1 MSNTLL
7 VFGGSGFIG
16 SQVCRI
22 AVEEGHDV
30 ISVSRHGRPNSASA
44 PWADR
49 VQWVE
54 ANILE
59 PETWREQLSDC
70 DAVVHCVGI
79 LSEDHDEG
87 FTFERVNGD
96 SVEIAAWEAK
106 EAGVDRF
113 VFVSAKETPP
123 FVSPRY
129 LAAKR
134 IGETALHRY
143 DLREI
148 ILRPNIV
155 FGPQRPATQIVGGA
169 MSLAEKMPGLG
180 HRVHEDRPLRV
191 EQVATAIV
199 KAATDLDYEGV
210 ISLDNIEYV
219 AGDDW
224 ERYAEKRTPI
234 ARLRP
239 LLIGGAVAGAA
250 AGAIWG
256 VLRHRD

>member
-1 MSNTLL
+1 MSQRLL

-22 AVEEGHDV
+22 AVEQGHDV
-30 ISVSRHGRPNSASA
+30 ISVSRHGRPADA
-44 PWADR
+44 EPAWADR
-49 VQWVE
+49 VEWVA
-54 ANILE
+54 ANILQ
-59 PETWREQLSDC
+59 PETWRDHLPGC

-79 LSEDHDEG
+79 VAEDHDAG

-113 VFVSAKETPP
+113 VFVSAKDRPP

-143 DLREI
+143 DVREI
-148 ILRPNIV
+148 ILRPRFV
-155 FGPQRPATQIVGGA
+155 VGPQRPSTQVLGG
-169 MSLAEKMPGLG
+169 MMTLAEKVPGLG

-191 EQVATAIV
+191 ERVATAIV
-199 KAATDLDYEGV
+199 KAATDLDYQGV
-210 ISLDNIEYV
+210 VSLDNIEYV

-224 ERYAEKRTPI
+224 KQYQQSGSSL

-239 LLIGGAVAGAA
+239 LLVGGAVAGAA
-250 AGAIWG
+250 AGVVWG
-256 VLRHRD
+256 LLRRGD